1 MRDSRE
7 FVHYSSLPKPYVRL
21 PLYQGYPENLG
32 DQMKKTLVTTVVLGI
47 LLIAGVSAHA
57 EQVVSPISA
66 QTEVTVRTITGTIR
80 NPKVFSLANGSSM
93 VTWQEESGKGYFQKA
108 RTVSINNKLGAV
120 QTINS
125 ELAEYLD
132 SGTGVQDS
140 VSVNR
145 NGKLFAV
152 WVTLGTRYG
161 VPSQKIWGRTS
172 IDGENWSKPFVV
184 IPGLSITGN
193 QDMCYEDPSRTPG
206 CGYIRVQAAIDDKG
220 RQAVLVADNLASIGN
235 RYRMKASSFVGKW
248 CNFKTLTATPEMR
261 GSEILGLTSGFAV
274 SATRYSPSSTNSV
287 RTSYYNPKLEA
298 WGNTLTPIAISAN
311 TVIASHWVQRDIKNL
326 TIAMASSNETGG
338 VSMRNFNVDSNTWSS
353 DLITIQEQEPD
364 LVYQDV
370 RAAKVGA
377 DFVVMFNTYN
387 HNTGSKTALVSKVVG
402 LVPTTTVIGTSV
414 DQIDLLYVG
423 SSFTNNAVIA
433 YNEIMTGAKLGG
445 ITESNLPTYIPN
457 SATHAYLSA
466 FIKTRADRVAG
477 VGLKFGEGT
486 TALIFMQG
494 YLR

>member
-1 MRDSRE
+1 
-7 FVHYSSLPKPYVRL
+7 
-21 PLYQGYPENLG
+21 
-32 DQMKKTLVTTVVLGI
+32 MKKTLVTTVVLGI
-47 LLIAGVSAHA
+47 LLTAGVSAYA
-57 EQVVSPISA
+57 DEVVSPISA
-66 QTEVTVRTITGTIR
+66 QTELTVRTITGTMR
-80 NPKVFSLANGSSM
+80 NPKVFSLANGSSL

-120 QTINS
+120 QTINA

-184 IPGLSITGN
+184 IPGLSVTGN
-193 QDMCYEDPSRTPG
+193 QDMCYEDLSRTPG

-220 RQAVLVADNLASIGN
+220 RQAVLVAGNLASIGN

-248 CNFKTLTATPEMR
+248 CNFKTLTATPRMR

-311 TVIASHWVQRDIKNL
+311 TVITGHWVQRDIKNL

-353 DLITIQEQEPD
+353 DLITIQEQEPN
-364 LVYQDV
+364 LVYPDL

-377 DFVVMFNTYN
+377 DLVVLFTTYKQI
-387 HNTGSKTALVSKVVG
+387 TGLKTALVSKVTG
-402 LVPTTTVIGTSV
+402 LVPTTAVIGTSV
-414 DQIDLLYVG
+414 DQIDLLYAG
-423 SSFTNNAVIA
+423 SSVTNNAVIA

-457 SATHAYLSA
+457 SATHAYLSSL
-466 FIKTRADRVAG
+466 IKTRADRVAG
-477 VGLKFGEGT
+477 VGLKFT
-486 TALIFMQG
+486 QSNTALIFTQG